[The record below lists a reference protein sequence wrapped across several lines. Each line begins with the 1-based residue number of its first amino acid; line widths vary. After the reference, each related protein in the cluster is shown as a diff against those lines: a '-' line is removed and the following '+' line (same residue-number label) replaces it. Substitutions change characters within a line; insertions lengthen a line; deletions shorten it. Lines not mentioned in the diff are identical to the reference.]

1 MSNRL
6 TCAPTRERMRQ
17 PSWSIFGKTNVR
29 LAAPEPS
36 APYIRPK
43 FDGGSYHA
51 GTSIANA
58 NFGASK
64 PLRQP
69 GNAKSARFARNRA
82 MKERRAFSEASLGN
96 DWPRRFAGSDANTA
110 SSDCHVWQQ
119 LHPPEERPLA
129 IPKFK
134 IGQLVDFRPVRAS
147 FPASSREYK
156 ILRLLPREGVEQEYR
171 IKSVTEI
178 FERIARESELSRR
191 S

>member
-64 PLRQP
+64 PLRPARKCEKCPFRPKSCDEGEESVFRSEP
-69 GNAKSARFARNRA
+69 GQRLAEALCCK
-82 MKERRAFSEASLGN
+82 RRKYRELRL
-96 DWPRRFAGSDANTA
+96 P
-110 SSDCHVWQQ
+110 
-119 LHPPEERPLA
+119 PLA
-129 IPKFK
+129 AAP
-134 IGQLVDFRPVRAS
+134 P
-147 FPASSREYK
+147 SRGETLGYSQ
-156 ILRLLPREGVEQEYR
+156 IQNRSAGRLPSRSCLISRFLPRIQD
-171 IKSVTEI
+171 SSA
-178 FERIARESELSRR
+178 FAA
-191 S
+191 